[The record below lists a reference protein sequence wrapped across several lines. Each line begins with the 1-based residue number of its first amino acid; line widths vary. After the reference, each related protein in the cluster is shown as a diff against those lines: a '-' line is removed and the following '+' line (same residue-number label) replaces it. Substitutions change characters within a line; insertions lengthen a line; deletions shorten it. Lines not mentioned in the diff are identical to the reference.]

1 MKETKH
7 CKYCGGLLNEDRI
20 CSECGHKFFKI
31 RIKKDKYLTI
41 ALAISTLVLL
51 FISLGLYNDNNVIHK
66 NNEIYKQQI
75 ADLNNDVSDLNDRLK
90 SANENYENL
99 KGQLNSVNEY
109 KDKLS
114 KDYDEVMDKYIDSD
128 SKLHDYYNCFA
139 FYAPNYGECYHKL
152 NCFYL
157 NKSSVV
163 YYDCIPDLENRGDRP
178 CSYWY

>member
-51 FISLGLYNDNNVIHK
+51 FISLDLYNNNNVIHK

-109 KDKLS
+109 IEIMKFINS
-114 KDYDEVMDKYIDSD
+114 
-128 SKLHDYYNCFA
+128 
-139 FYAPNYGECYHKL
+139 
-152 NCFYL
+152 
-157 NKSSVV
+157 
-163 YYDCIPDLENRGDRP
+163 R
-178 CSYWY
+178 

>member
-1 MKETKH
+1 MKKKY

-51 FISLGLYNDNNVIHK
+51 FISLDLYNNNNVIH
-66 NNEIYKQQI
+66 NNNTIYKQQI
-75 ADLNNDVSDLNDRLK
+75 ADLNIEVSDLKERLDN
-90 SANENYENL
+90 ANENYKYL
-99 KGQLNSVNEY
+99 KSQLNSVNEY

-114 KDYDEVMDKYIDSD
+114 KDYDEIREEYLDAYSE
-128 SKLHDYYNCFA
+128 LHDYYNYFA
-139 FYAPNYGECYHKL
+139 AYAPNYGNCYHKL

-157 NKSSVV
+157 NKSNVI
-163 YYDCIPDLENRGDRP
+163 YYDYIPDIERRGYRP
-178 CSYWY
+178 CSYCY

>member
-1 MKETKH
+1 MKKKY

-75 ADLNNDVSDLNDRLK
+75 ADLNSSIEELNVQLDGARKRYDTLSVTNDALNEAYHDLSRDNSACSRENMRLK
-90 SANENYENL
+90 
-99 KGQLNSVNEY
+99 
-109 KDKLS
+109 
-114 KDYDEVMDKYIDSD
+114 DE
-128 SKLHDYYNCFA
+128 LEEYYNDLA
-139 FYAPNYGECYHKL
+139 FYLPNGDCYHKWS
-152 NCFYL
+152 CYHIRD
-157 NKSSVV
+157 SYV
-163 YYDCIPDLENRGDRP
+163 YYDIIPNIKNRGLRACKD
-178 CSYWY
+178 CY